1 MAFIDDNTSTTK
13 NKLNISINEK
23 DDIDD
28 LNDEEVEQEFTAF
41 LQEMQKNSEANDFLN
56 QMNLLMESG
65 MNNSMNDNM
74 FLGDTSKE

>member
-56 QMNLLMESG
+56 QMNLLV
-65 MNNSMNDNM
+65 
-74 FLGDTSKE
+74 